1 MRQRRKS
8 SCAKK
13 AETANSYR
21 SLSFRTESDRWKVQA
36 RTMAPLLGSFR
47 PGLKRDL
54 CTRMRAVT
62 ASLYPTI
69 SEGSSE
75 LALLCKLTRNM

>member
-1 MRQRRKS
+1 MQRKKS

-21 SLSFRTESDRWKVQA
+21 SLSFRTESGRWKVQA

-47 PGLKRDL
+47 TGLKRDL

-62 ASLYPTI
+62 ASSFPTTNEI
-69 SEGSSE
+69 SSE
-75 LALLCKLTRNM
+75 LKMLFKLMNNT